1 MTLRPRGRPPS
12 RADTSTRHAV
22 LRYVDR
28 IGPGVGMPMLERAFP
43 GVARGELAWIRD
55 HYRRA
60 YTRKRGVGHRSLQWT
75 RPGTVWA
82 ADHSKPLC
90 AMSGWLASIFAV
102 RDLAQP
108 LQLAAIPVPDESVGP
123 ALAVLRV
130 LVERHGAPLVLK
142 VDNGPAFRGTEFR
155 EYAASVGTALL
166 YSPPYYPQY
175 NGAAEAGIGHI
186 ETFTMWE
193 AARHGRPTAWTCD
206 DVYAAVERMNDT
218 TDPRTGLSRTARW
231 KDRVRIAEEERTR
244 FLDAVRR
251 YHDRQRLVLPVP
263 EHVNLDHWDESEIG
277 RRAITR
283 ALIEHRYLTMRTRRI
298 PPRFSR
304 RKAANI
310 S

>member
-1 MTLRPRGRPPS
+1 MTVHSRGRPPK
-12 RADTSTRHAV
+12 RADAKTRHAV
-22 LRYVDR
+22 VEYVDR
-28 IGPGVGMPMLERAFP
+28 VGPGVGMPTLAQAFP
-43 GVARGELAWIRD
+43 EVARGELAWIRG

-60 YTRKRGVGHRSLQWT
+60 YLRKHRVDRRSLEWT

-90 AMSGWLASIFAV
+90 TISGWLASIFAV

-108 LQLAAIPVPDESVGP
+108 FQLAAIPMPDETTGP

-142 VDNGPAFRGTEFR
+142 VDNGPAFRGAEFKD
-155 EYAASVGTALL
+155 YAASIGTTLL

-186 ETFTMWE
+186 KTHTMWE
-193 AARHGRPTAWTCD
+193 ATRHGRPTEWTCD
-206 DVYAAVERMNDT
+206 DVYAAVERMNAT
-218 TDPRTGLSRTARW
+218 TDPRTGLTRAERW
-231 KDRVRIAEEERTR
+231 DHRVRITKEERSR
-244 FLDAVRR
+244 FLDDVRR
-251 YHDRQRLVLPVP
+251 YHEQQRRALPAP
-263 EHVNLDHWDESEIG
+263 EHVSLDHWDESEID

-283 ALIEHRYLTMRTRRI
+283 ALIEHGYLTMRTRRI

-310 S
+310 T